1 MDRLEIVIDLLN
13 RVNKLLVYIAGIDY
27 EVVNGYGGETIS
39 TSHERIKRIKQ
50 MFQRYVQ
57 VSEEYNIAKL
67 PEDLSDNIRILAV
80 SGSVDKRELLK
91 MIADKLTR
99 LYDDKKDY
107 GAFFDVCTM
116 QEQYHVADMTS
127 AFINGIKSFIDTT
140 AVLFDE
146 EIKNIEATHDI
157 SIIEPQDKLK
167 TAKDNVPLVF
177 EYDIDYLNFLFT
189 EDEVSFK
196 GVQYNTLVNAVA
208 TADFRALYPTWVS
221 NKRKTYVG
229 GILRF
234 ISKGILRNE
243 QKEWLAAASKSIG
256 ISKYAGST
264 RINDAYDKWVFILTN
279 KIRRS
284 AKFKDYVD
292 SDRC

>member
-1 MDRLEIVIDLLN
+1 MDRLEEIVDLLGKS
-13 RVNKLLVYIAGIDY
+13 NKLLLIIAGIDK
-27 EVVNGYGGETIS
+27 EVVDGYAGEQIS
-39 TSHERIKRIKQ
+39 TDPERLDRIRF
-50 MFQRYVQ
+50 MFDSYKIACQ
-57 VSEEYNIAKL
+57 EYDIVKL
-67 PEDLSDNIRILAV
+67 PEELSDCISILAT
-80 SGSVDKRELLK
+80 SGTINKMDLL
-91 MIADKLTR
+91 R
-99 LYDDKKDY
+99 LISSKFTSFYNDQKDY
-107 GAFFDVCTM
+107 GAFYDVCTIL
-116 QEQYHVADMTS
+116 EEYGIADSTILFMH
-127 AFINGIKSFIDTT
+127 GIKQFMDTIS
-140 AVLFDE
+140 VVFSE
-146 EIKNIEATHDI
+146 EIKNIE
-157 SIIEPQDKLK
+157 SSKQSDKVASDK
-167 TAKDNVPLVF
+167 VVNNDSSGVKMY

-243 QKEWLAAASKSIG
+243 QKEWMAAASKSIG

-284 AKFKDYVD
+284 AKFKDYVE